1 MDWSSNSFKFNLAEK
16 KKVGR
21 PIRGEKPR
29 NQVFQI
35 RIDEDTKSILEAEK
49 KRTGKTMA
57 QIVIDLVKTLDR

>member
-1 MDWSSNSFKFNLAEK
+1 MDWSSHNFNLSLAEK
-16 KKVGR
+16 KKIGR
-21 PIRGEKPR
+21 PISGGKPR

-35 RIDEDTKSILEAEK
+35 RIDEDTKAILEAEK